1 MARGSADNQLSPP
14 PPPAERDRSPNGG
27 LPEDLTPRRVS
38 WHFSQ
43 RAFERFLQA
52 LDADRNVAA
61 ERYEQIRAKLLRFF
75 EWRGCSFPDELAD
88 ETITRVIRKI
98 DEGDSIQDPGS
109 YCYGV
114 ARLVLLEALK
124 RREKERDALSRFR
137 PSPAEPEDDETEQR
151 LECLRSCISAIPRD
165 QQAMIGEYYRED
177 SAKRID
183 VRKKL
188 AKQLGI
194 GVNALRIRAH
204 RVSDRLEHCV
214 VECMRRRSAS

>member
-1 MARGSADNQLSPP
+1 MASGSADNHLSSPSPP
-14 PPPAERDRSPNGG
+14 ADRDQSPNGSSPG
-27 LPEDLTPRRVS
+27 DLAPRRVS

-43 RAFERFLQA
+43 RAFERFLQV
-52 LDADRNVAA
+52 LDADRNAAA

-75 EWRGCSFPDELAD
+75 EWRGCSFPDEHAD

-124 RREKERDALSRFR
+124 RREKERDALARFR
-137 PSPAEPEDDETEQR
+137 PLPPPAEDDETEQR

-165 QQAMIGEYYRED
+165 QQAMIGEYYRDD
-177 SAKRID
+177 SANRID
-183 VRKKL
+183 VRKAL
-188 AKQLGI
+188 AKRLGI

-204 RVSDRLEHCV
+204 RVSDRLEQCV
-214 VECMRRRSAS
+214 IECMRRRTAS